1 MRSGLIPKERG
12 VINKGHFHAIL
23 CREVKSN
30 SVLEMKGA
38 RMKSLVLAEKPSVAR
53 ELARVLGCNQKN
65 KSYIEGNQYIVTWA
79 LGHLIELKM
88 PEHYDSKYTTWRL
101 EDLPIIPDKMGLKV
115 IKQTSAQYKA
125 VESLL
130 KRKDIKEVIIATD
143 AGREG
148 ELVARWILDRAGWRK
163 TIQRLWI
170 SSQTDRAIKDGF
182 KQLKP
187 GKQFEA
193 LYDSAVCRAEADW
206 LIGLNV
212 SRALTT
218 KYKDPLSAGRVQT
231 PTLAMTIER
240 EKEINSF
247 VPKEYWTIQ
256 AEVGPLTAEWEHK
269 GEKRIFAADKAEQ
282 IKKKLAGQKAVLQS
296 VDRKK
301 KSEPQPL
308 PYDLT
313 ELQRDANKR
322 FGFSAKKTLNVL
334 QGLYEQHKLVT
345 YPRTDSRYLTTDME
359 ATMSDRLQGIL
370 SGYKEEA
377 RPALNQK
384 GKVLARRV
392 FNNEK
397 VTDHHAII
405 PTEERLNLGSLEA
418 DERKLYDLIVRRF
431 LALFYPAYE
440 FETIHASFDCDGE
453 TLTARET
460 NVLEAGF
467 KKVTGKEDDGER
479 KQSLGQ
485 LAKGKTFSVKE
496 VHVNKKLTEPPLRY
510 SEADILGKMEKF
522 GLGTPATRA
531 EIIERLISSETVERQ
546 NGRLYPTKKGKQLV
560 DLVND
565 ELTSPELT
573 AKWEKELEEIARGKG
588 NPKAFKERIRNQT
601 AQLVSEIKASEKS
614 YRAHNLTGSKC
625 PECGELLKERKTKD
639 GRILVCSSIEC
650 SFRKHKDPKLSNRR
664 CPQCHKKMEI
674 HNGKAGTYFQ
684 CRRCNIVEKAEER
697 KKAVTKHEERKLKQK
712 YSPEESSFGNSLGDL
727 LKAALKEKE

>member
-1 MRSGLIPKERG
+1 
-12 VINKGHFHAIL
+12 
-23 CREVKSN
+23 
-30 SVLEMKGA
+30 
-38 RMKSLVLAEKPSVAR
+38 MKSLVLAEKPSVAR
-53 ELARVLGCNQKN
+53 ELARVLGCSQKH
-65 KSYIEGNQYIVTWA
+65 KSYIEGNHYIVTWA

-88 PEHYDSKYTTWRL
+88 PEHYDSKYTTWKL

-148 ELVARWILDRAGWRK
+148 ELVARWILEKAGVRK
-163 TIQRLWI
+163 SIKRLWI
-170 SSQTDRAIKDGF
+170 SSQTDKAIKDGF

-187 GKQFEA
+187 GQQFEA
-193 LYDSAVCRAEADW
+193 LYESAVCRAEADW

-231 PTLAMTIER
+231 PTLAMMIQR

-256 AEVGPLTAEWEHK
+256 AKVGPLSAEWEQN
-269 GEKRIFAADKAEQ
+269 GEKRLFSSEKADQ
-282 IKKKLAGQKAVLQS
+282 IKSKLEGQKAVLKS
-296 VDRKK
+296 LDRKK

-359 ATMSDRLQGIL
+359 ATMADRLQGIL
-370 SGYKEEA
+370 SGYKDEV

-405 PTEERLNLGSLEA
+405 PTEERLNLGDLET
-418 DERKLYDLIVRRF
+418 DERKLYDMIVRRF

-440 FETIHASFDCDGE
+440 YETVSAVFDANGE

-460 NVLEAGF
+460 NVLEPGF
-467 KKVTGKEDDGER
+467 KKVTGKDDDAPEP
-479 KQSLGQ
+479 KQSLAQ
-485 LAKGKTFSVKE
+485 LAKGKAFTVGE
-496 VHVNKKLTEPPLRY
+496 VSLNKKLTEPPLRY
-510 SEADILGKMEKF
+510 SEADILGRMEKF

-531 EIIERLISSETVERQ
+531 DIIEKLISSEAVERQ
-546 NGRLYPTKKGKQLV
+546 NSRLYPTKKGKQLI

-588 NPKAFKERIRNQT
+588 NPKAFKERIRKQT
-601 AQLVSEIKASEKS
+601 AQLVSEVKASDKS

-625 PECGELLKERKTKD
+625 PECGEFLKERKTKD
-639 GRILVCSSIEC
+639 GRVLVCSNMQC

-697 KKAVTKHEERKLKQK
+697 KKAVSKHEERKLKQK
-712 YSPEESSFGNSLGDL
+712 YSPEESGFGTSLGDL
-727 LKAALKEKE
+727 LKAALKDND

>member
-53 ELARVLGCNQKN
+53 ELARVLGCNQKH

-130 KRKDIKEVIIATD
+130 KRKDIKEVIVATD

-163 TIQRLWI
+163 TIKRLWI

-193 LYDSAVCRAEADW
+193 LYESAVCRAEADW

-359 ATMSDRLQGIL
+359 ATMNDRLQGIL

-440 FETIHASFDCDGE
+440 FETIHASFDCGGE

-460 NVLEAGF
+460 NVLESGF

-588 NPKAFKERIRNQT
+588 NPKAFKERIRKQT

-639 GRILVCSSIEC
+639 GRILVCSSMEC

>member
-1 MRSGLIPKERG
+1 
-12 VINKGHFHAIL
+12 
-23 CREVKSN
+23 
-30 SVLEMKGA
+30 
-38 RMKSLVLAEKPSVAR
+38 MKSLVLAEKPSVAR
-53 ELARVLGCNQKN
+53 ELARVLGCSQKH

-88 PEHYDSKYTTWRL
+88 PEHYDSKYTTWKL

-148 ELVARWILDRAGWRK
+148 ELVARWILEKAGVRK
-163 TIQRLWI
+163 SIKRLWI
-170 SSQTDRAIKDGF
+170 SSQTDKAIKDGF

-187 GKQFEA
+187 GQQFEA
-193 LYDSAVCRAEADW
+193 LYESAVCRAEADW

-231 PTLAMTIER
+231 PTLAMMIQR
-240 EKEINSF
+240 EQEINSF

-256 AEVGPLTAEWEHK
+256 AKVGPLSAEWEQN
-269 GEKRIFAADKAEQ
+269 GEKRLFSSEKADQ
-282 IKKKLAGQKAVLQS
+282 IKSKLEGQKAVLKS
-296 VDRKK
+296 LDRKK

-359 ATMSDRLQGIL
+359 ATMADRLQGIL

-405 PTEERLNLGSLEA
+405 PTEERLNLGDLET
-418 DERKLYDLIVRRF
+418 DERKLYDMIVRRF

-440 FETIHASFDCDGE
+440 YETLSAVFDANGE

-460 NVLEAGF
+460 NVLEPGF
-467 KKVTGKEDDGER
+467 KKVTGKDDDAPEP
-479 KQSLGQ
+479 KQSLAQ
-485 LAKGKTFSVKE
+485 LAKGKAFTVGE
-496 VHVNKKLTEPPLRY
+496 VSLNKKLTEPPLRY
-510 SEADILGKMEKF
+510 SEADILGRMEKF

-531 EIIERLISSETVERQ
+531 DIIEKLISSEAVERQ
-546 NGRLYPTKKGKQLV
+546 NSRLYPTKKGKQLI

-588 NPKAFKERIRNQT
+588 NPKAFKERIRKQT
-601 AQLVSEIKASEKS
+601 AQLVSEVKASDKS

-625 PECGELLKERKTKD
+625 PECGQFLKERKTKD
-639 GRILVCSSIEC
+639 GRVLVCSNMQC

-697 KKAVTKHEERKLKQK
+697 KKAVSKHEERKLKQK
-712 YSPEESSFGNSLGDL
+712 YAPEESSFGNSLGDL
-727 LKAALKEKE
+727 LKAALKNKE